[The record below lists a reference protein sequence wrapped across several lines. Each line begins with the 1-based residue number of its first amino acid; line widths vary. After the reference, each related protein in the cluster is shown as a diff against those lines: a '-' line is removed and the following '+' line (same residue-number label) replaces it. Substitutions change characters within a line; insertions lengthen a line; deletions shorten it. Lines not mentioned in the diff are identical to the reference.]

1 MGDSERVGQ
10 TSVTVRAAGRADI
23 PAILELHNQGII
35 DRVATLDLE
44 PHTLEQKRAWFERHG
59 PRHPVIVAEAGGAV
73 VGWSSLNEFNPR
85 PAYRFVADLSVYIR
99 REWRGRGVGS
109 RLLGGIIERGTA
121 LGYHKIVL
129 SAFPFNAAGMRLYER
144 FGFRTVGIYK
154 EMGLV
159 DGKWTDTI
167 IMEKMLE

>member
-1 MGDSERVGQ
+1 MADFERAGHAG
-10 TSVTVRAAGRADI
+10 VTVREAGWADV
-23 PAILELHNQGII
+23 PAILDIHNQGIE
-35 DRVATLDLE
+35 DRVATLDTE
-44 PHTLEQKRAWFERHG
+44 PHTLEQRRAWFERHG
-59 PRHPVIVAEAGGAV
+59 PRHPVIVAEADGAV

-109 RLLGGIIERGTA
+109 RLLGAIIERGAA

-129 SAFPFNAAGMRLYER
+129 SAFPFNPAGMRLYER

-159 DGKWTDTI
+159 GGKWTDTI
-167 IMEKMLE
+167 VMEKILE